1 MGGAHKEVDGAAG
14 FTGRHLRSP
23 RRRAMRNLIN
33 LEVAERIATVTL
45 NRPPVNAFNAEMFAS
60 FHAVLDDL
68 GSRGDWSVLHIRSA
82 LAVFCG
88 GADLAEIS
96 TRFSAQDKMEAA
108 ANTTR
113 PFQELFQRIADL
125 PQVSL
130 DEIGGAAMGGGY
142 ELALGCDLR
151 MAANEAK
158 LGLPEVGL
166 GLLPGGG
173 GTQRLTWI
181 AGPAVAARVILS
193 ADTVDGNRA
202 RELGRVRGAGRGAE
216 LEAKGRELAQRVAGL
231 HPLALAACKGC
242 LRLARDPERD
252 GFAAETEWTGRLLGT
267 QETQRRV
274 GDFLAGARPSR

>member
-1 MGGAHKEVDGAAG
+1 MSD
-14 FTGRHLRSP
+14 
-23 RRRAMRNLIN
+23 LIS

-45 NRPPVNAFNAEMFAS
+45 NRPPVNAFNVDMFKA
-60 FHAVLDDL
+60 FHAILDDL
-68 GSRGDWSVLHIRSA
+68 AARGDWSVLHFRSA
-82 LAVFCG
+82 LKVFSC

-96 TRFSAQDKMEAA
+96 TRFSAADKMEAA
-108 ANTTR
+108 AKVTR
-113 PFQELFQRIADL
+113 PFQELFQRISDL

-130 DEIGGAAMGGGY
+130 AEIGGAAMGGGY

-151 MAANEAK
+151 IAANEAK

-181 AGPAVAARVILS
+181 AGPAVAARVILT
-193 ADTVDGNRA
+193 ADAVDGKSA
-202 RELGRVRGAGRGAE
+202 RELGMVQWAVPRAE
-216 LEAKGRELAQRVAGL
+216 LEAKARELALKVAGL
-231 HPLALAACKGC
+231 HPLALAACKVC
-242 LRLARDPERD
+242 LRLARDPERN

-274 GDFLAGARPSR
+274 ADFLAGARLNR